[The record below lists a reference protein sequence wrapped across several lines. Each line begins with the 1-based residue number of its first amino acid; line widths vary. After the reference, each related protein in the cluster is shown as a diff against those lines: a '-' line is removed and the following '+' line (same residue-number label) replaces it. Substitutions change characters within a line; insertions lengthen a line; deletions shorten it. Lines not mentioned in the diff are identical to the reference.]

1 MKHAG
6 GSRTIWVMAV
16 VAAVSLAAGLG
27 LSRLIE
33 SPAQAAADAA
43 PPEAGPITVPVESR
57 VIANDV
63 TLRGDA
69 VYDDP
74 AEVRIETGDAD
85 GPAVVTG
92 HVPEVGAALDA
103 ASIALEVAGRPVVVL
118 PGDLPTYRTLRAGVT
133 GPDVSQLKAALRAL
147 GIEGGDPADPT
158 FDATTARGVEALYQ
172 KIGYEAPAPSKE
184 TKEQVTVATSAHRDA
199 QEQLATAQRAL
210 SKAGGG
216 KLASELIALETAVTV
231 ATAQLAEARALCDA
245 PAPVSPDGETGAA
258 TCSQSAVARAQG
270 ELDAA
275 VAARDEARAAPDTS
289 AEKAQVTAAQRAVTE
304 TKTALAEAQTAVLT
318 TLPASEVVFLPSLPR
333 RVDEVTVKRGGTISG
348 PVMTVSGASLEV
360 VASAARADAELL
372 TVGTVG
378 SITVEGT
385 EIPVTVA
392 EVAAGV
398 QDAGSSDGDAG
409 AEGEPAGGG
418 SGDAGGQGAG
428 GGRYTVTLTPGA
440 LTPEQLTLLQGT
452 NVRVRIP
459 VSSTGGEVLAVPIAA
474 LTAGPG
480 GESRVEVLGADDE
493 SRLVTVETGL
503 AAGGYVEITGADVE
517 LAKGDLVVVGARGA
531 AGAGGP
537 SPTATEASAG

>member
-1 MKHAG
+1 
-6 GSRTIWVMAV
+6 MAV

-43 PPEAGPITVPVESR
+43 PPAPGPITVPVESR

-74 AEVRIETGDAD
+74 AEVRIETGDAE

-92 HVPEVGAALDA
+92 HVPEVGATLDA
-103 ASIALEVAGRPVVVL
+103 ASIALEVAGRPVIVL

-133 GPDVSQLKAALRAL
+133 GPDVSQLKAALRAV
-147 GIEGGDPADPT
+147 GVEGGDPADPT
-158 FDATTARGVEALYQ
+158 FDATTARGVEALYR
-172 KIGYEAPAPSKE
+172 KVGYEAPAPSKE
-184 TKEQVTVATSAHRDA
+184 TQEQVTLATSAHRDA
-199 QEQLATAQRAL
+199 QEQLATAQRGL

-216 KLASELIALETAVTV
+216 RLGSELIALETAVTV
-231 ATAQLAEARALCDA
+231 ASAQLDEARALCDA
-245 PAPVSPDGETGAA
+245 PPPVSADGEAGAA
-258 TCSQSAVARAQG
+258 TCSRTAVVRAQG

-275 VAARDEARAAPDTS
+275 VAARDEARAAPDTA
-289 AEKAQVTAAQRAVTE
+289 AERAQVTAAQRAVTE
-304 TKTALAEAQTAVLT
+304 AKAALTEAQTAVLT
-318 TLPASEVVFLPSLPR
+318 ALPASEVVFLPSLPR
-333 RVDEVTVKRGGTISG
+333 RVDDVAVKRGGTISG

-360 VASAARADAELL
+360 VASAARADAALL

-378 SITVEGT
+378 SLTLEGT

-392 EVAAGV
+392 AVAAGTPG
-398 QDAGSSDGDAG
+398 AGSGDGAG
-409 AEGEPAGGG
+409 GGEDEPAGGG
-418 SGDAGGQGAG
+418 SGGAG
-428 GGRYTVTLTPGA
+428 GPGASGADAGRYTVTLTPGA

-503 AAGGYVEITGADVE
+503 AAGGYVEITDADVE
-517 LAKGDLVVVGARGA
+517 LTTGDLVVVGVR
-531 AGAGGP
+531 GAGGP
-537 SPTATEASAG
+537 SPTATDGAAG

>member
-1 MKHAG
+1 
-6 GSRTIWVMAV
+6 MAV

-74 AEVRIETGDAD
+74 AEVRIETGDAE

-92 HVPEVGAALDA
+92 HVPEVGATLDA
-103 ASIALEVAGRPVVVL
+103 ASVALEVAGRPVVVL

-158 FDATTARGVEALYQ
+158 FDATTARGVEALYG
-172 KIGYEAPAPSKE
+172 KVGYEAPVPSKE
-184 TKEQVTVATSAHRDA
+184 TKEQVTLATSALRDA
-199 QEQLATAQRAL
+199 QEQLATAQRAM

-216 KLASELIALETAVTV
+216 KPASELIALDTAVTV

-245 PAPVSPDGETGAA
+245 PPPVSPDGEPGAA

-275 VAARDEARAAPDTS
+275 VAARDEARSAPDTS
-289 AEKAQVTAAQRAVTE
+289 AERAQVTAAQRAVTE
-304 TKTALAEAQTAVLT
+304 ARTALTEAQTAVLT

-333 RVDEVTVKRGGTISG
+333 RVDEVAVKRGGTISG

-392 EVAAGV
+392 EVAAGEK
-398 QDAGSSDGDAG
+398 DTGSGDGAGG
-409 AEGEPAGGG
+409 AEGAPADGG
-418 SGDAGGQGAG
+418 SGGGGDGGGQGAG
-428 GGRYTVTLTPGA
+428 AGRYTVTLTPGA

-480 GESRVEVLGADDE
+480 GESRVEVLGDDDE

-503 AAGGYVEITGADVE
+503 AAGGYVEITDADVA
-517 LAKGDLVVVGARGA
+517 LAAGDLVVVGARGA
-531 AGAGGP
+531 QEDEDAGPA
-537 SPTATEASAG
+537 ATEGSAG

>member
-1 MKHAG
+1 
-6 GSRTIWVMAV
+6 MAA

-27 LSRLIE
+27 LSQLIE

-43 PPEAGPITVPVESR
+43 PPEPGPITVPVESR
-57 VIANDV
+57 EIRNDV

-74 AEVRIETGDAD
+74 TDVRIEAGDAAD

-92 HVPEVGAALDA
+92 HVPEVGATLDA
-103 ASIALEVAGRPVVVL
+103 ASVALEVAGRPVVVL
-118 PGDLPTYRTLRAGVT
+118 PGDLPTYRTLRVGVT

-147 GIEGGDPADPT
+147 GIDGGDPADPT
-158 FDATTARGVEALYQ
+158 FDATTAQGVAALYQ
-172 KIGYEAPAPSKE
+172 RVGYEAPAASKE
-184 TKEQVTVATSAHRDA
+184 TKEQLKAATAAHRDA
-199 QEQLATAQRAL
+199 QESLATAQGAL

-216 KLASELIALETAVTV
+216 KLGSELIALDTAVAV
-231 ATAQLAEARALCDA
+231 ATENLAEVNAACAA
-245 PAPVSPDGETGAA
+245 PPPPAVEGGPEVP
-258 TCSQSAVARAQG
+258 TCTAKSVKQAQG

-289 AEKAQVTAAQRAVTE
+289 AEKAQVTAAQRAVADA
-304 TKTALAEAQTAVLT
+304 KAALTEAQTAVLT

-333 RVDEVTVKRGGTISG
+333 RVDEVTVKRGGTIDG

-385 EIPVTVA
+385 EVPVTVS
-392 EVAAGV
+392 EVSAGTK
-398 QDAGSSDGDAG
+398 DTGADDDG
-409 AEGEPAGGG
+409 EGTPAGGG
-418 SGDAGGQGAG
+418 QGSAAKA
-428 GGRYTVTLTPGA
+428 GRYSVTLTPGA
-440 LTPEQLTLLQGT
+440 LTPDQLTLLQGT
-452 NVRVRIP
+452 NVRVTIP
-459 VSSTGGEVLAVPIAA
+459 VSSTGGKVLAVPIAA

-480 GESRVEVLGADDE
+480 GESRVEVLGADDR

-503 AAGGYVEITGADVE
+503 AAGGYVEIKGTT
-517 LAKGDLVVVGARGA
+517 LAAGDMVVVGERGES
-531 AGAGGP
+531 GDDP
-537 SPTATEASAG
+537 SPTSEESAG